1 MGEPCRTGK
10 GDAMDPNAEFLK
22 ASDCLLLLVDIQ
34 KVILDP
40 CADHER
46 VVRHAGALIQAARV
60 FNLPILLSVQ
70 NAEKLGG
77 FLPELIQLVE
87 SPLILNKMEYSC
99 LENEE
104 MLSAILDS
112 GRKTL
117 LVAGLETHVCIF
129 HTCSHAVRM
138 GLRVHVA
145 ADAVASRSR
154 LNWEIGLKRMDRA
167 GVVVS
172 STEMMIFELL
182 NRSGTPEF
190 RSLLPLL
197 KKL

>member
-1 MGEPCRTGK
+1 MN
-10 GDAMDPNAEFLK
+10 PNSEFLQ

-46 VVRHAGALIQAARV
+46 VVKHAAALIQTARV
-60 FNLPILLSVQ
+60 FSLPILFTVQ
-70 NAEKLGG
+70 NAGKLGG
-77 FLPELIQLVE
+77 FLPELLEMVDHPLV
-87 SPLILNKMEYSC
+87 LNKMEYSC

-104 MLSAILDS
+104 ILRAIQDS
-112 GRKTL
+112 GRRTL

-129 HTCSHAVRM
+129 HTCAHAVRL

-154 LNWEIGLKRMDRA
+154 LNWDLGLRRMDRA

-182 NRSGTPEF
+182 NRSGTAEF
-190 RSLLPLL
+190 RALLPLL
-197 KKL
+197 KSL